1 MTGETD
7 ATLFLGLFRFGCLL
21 HKRFY
26 PFEFLLESAREIVG
40 PVLKEDDEAKRKED
54 KKGQPK
60 QATQQRHSP
69 DRRAAKVPGQ
79 RARSAQSWH

>member
-1 MTGETD
+1 VTGETD

-26 PFEFLLESAREIVG
+26 PLEFLLESAREIVG
-40 PVLKEDDEAKRKED
+40 PVLKQDDEAKRKED
-54 KKGQPK
+54 KQGQPK
-60 QATQQRHSP
+60 QAAKQRHCP

-79 RARSAQSWH
+79 RARSAQSSH

>member
-7 ATLFLGLFRFGCLL
+7 TTLFLGLFRFRCLL

-26 PFEFLLESAREIVG
+26 PFEFLLESACEIVG

-54 KKGQPK
+54 KQGQPK
-60 QATQQRHSP
+60 QAAKQRHCP

-79 RARSAQSWH
+79 RARSAQSSH